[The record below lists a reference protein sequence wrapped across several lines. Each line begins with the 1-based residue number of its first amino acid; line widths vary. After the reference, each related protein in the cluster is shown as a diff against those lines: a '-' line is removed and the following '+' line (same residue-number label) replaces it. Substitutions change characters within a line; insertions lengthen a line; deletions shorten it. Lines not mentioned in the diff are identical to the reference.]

1 MLYRIGTNSKAN
13 CRQMVFLQKEG
24 TVRRQLRERC
34 ADTRNDVAQAR
45 KRVHGECDLDV
56 QLYVSK
62 RKREE
67 NVTRLDS
74 CVTPVVIHHVTPAGE
89 RPPSG
94 YYRNKCARLHNTTTS
109 NSGRFDGARY
119 RPLGEWAIE
128 GGRSGR
134 GEGEAKA
141 MALCSL
147 RGGGR
152 KGKER
157 ERHEGSEGWCLLP
170 LSLSPLGNR
179 LYNLCLRMANTE
191 RRDYHGT
198 LHLRCQ
204 VDLLS
209 IRINDVYARITIGL
223 IYIVRNLLGIVL
235 IVRMI
240 DGTLR

>member
-1 MLYRIGTNSKAN
+1 M
-13 CRQMVFLQKEG
+13 
-24 TVRRQLRERC
+24 
-34 ADTRNDVAQAR
+34 
-45 KRVHGECDLDV
+45 
-56 QLYVSK
+56 SK

-141 MALCSL
+141 MALC
-147 RGGGR
+147 GEGEGKER
-152 KGKER
+152 KGKDTR
-157 ERHEGSEGWCLLP
+157 ARKVGASF
-170 LSLSPLGNR
+170 LSLSLSLPWGIACIIYAFEWPIPNEKTT
-179 LYNLCLRMANTE
+179 ME
-191 RRDYHGT
+191 RST
-198 LHLRCQ
+198 F
-204 VDLLS
+204 
-209 IRINDVYARITIGL
+209 DVR
-223 IYIVRNLLGIVL
+223 
-235 IVRMI
+235 
-240 DGTLR
+240 

>member
-1 MLYRIGTNSKAN
+1 M
-13 CRQMVFLQKEG
+13 
-24 TVRRQLRERC
+24 
-34 ADTRNDVAQAR
+34 
-45 KRVHGECDLDV
+45 
-56 QLYVSK
+56 SK

-141 MALCSL
+141 MALC
-147 RGGGR
+147 GEGEGKER
-152 KGKER
+152 KGKDTR
-157 ERHEGSEGWCLLP
+157 ARKVGASFLS

-240 DGTLR
+240 DGTLC